1 MNKPLPWRDP
11 VVAELHA
18 VRVELLRE
26 HGDDLVAYSNAAIAH
41 CRQLN
46 FQIAMAT
53 IDRTAERPPSAEPS
67 TTRD

>member
-18 VRVELLRE
+18 VRVELSRE

-46 FQIAMAT
+46 FVIATAT
-53 IDRTAERPPSAEPS
+53 IDRAAERPPPAERP
-67 TTRD
+67 TTPD